1 MITYILYNPHAGH
14 GSSADD
20 AKALASKYT
29 GDVTLYD
36 MTEITDY
43 AALLSPLTASDR
55 VIVCGGDGT
64 LNRFVNDTEGVAIH
78 CEILYFAMG
87 TGNDFLHDL
96 GLAPGADPVAVN
108 KYIENLPV
116 AELKGKKYRFFN
128 NVGFGID
135 GYCCEVGDRLKASS
149 DKPVNYTAIAI
160 KGLLFHYKPKKAT
173 VVVDGKTYTYKKV
186 WLATTMK
193 GRYYG
198 GGMMSAPMQDRL
210 AEDGETTVVVFHG
223 KGRIGTLLAFPKF
236 SAGAHAKKKMSC
248 LSLHKGKDIT
258 VSFDKPAAVQVDGE
272 TVLDVTSY
280 HVLAG
285 KDAPVFETV

>member
-14 GSSADD
+14 GSSQD
-20 AKALASKYT
+20 KAEQLGKKYE
-29 GDVTLYD
+29 GEVSLLD

-43 AALLSPLTASDR
+43 AALLSPLSKEDR

-64 LNRFVNDTEGVAIH
+64 LNRFVNDTASINFPCEVYYYAI
-78 CEILYFAMG
+78 G

-96 GLAPGADPVAVN
+96 DLTLGTDPIEVS
-108 KYIENLPV
+108 KYIKDLPIT
-116 AELKGKKYRFFN
+116 EIKGKTYRFFN

-135 GYCCEVGDRLKASS
+135 GYCCEVGDQIKETS
-149 DKPVNYTAIAI
+149 DKPVNYTGIAI
-160 KGLLFHYKPKKAT
+160 KGLLFHYKPTTAT

-198 GGMMSAPMQDRL
+198 GGMMAAPHQDRL
-210 AEDGETTVVVFHG
+210 ADDGETTVVVFHG

-236 SAGAHAKKKMSC
+236 SAGEHGKKEMKC

-258 VSFDKPAAVQVDGE
+258 VTFDKPAAVQVDGE
-272 TVLDVTSY
+272 TILDVTSY
-280 HVLAG
+280 RVRAT
-285 KDAPVFETV
+285 KSAPVLETV